1 MRPFGRKKYTEI
13 QFRRQ
18 GIFFFYIAY
27 LFLFKCKYLSL
38 IPCLRTKKV
47 ITPRG
52 YADFLI
58 MAVRLKKNIN
68 GAIMAVRLK
77 KK

>member
-1 MRPFGRKKYTEI
+1 MRFKRECETFRQKKIYRNPI
-13 QFRRQ
+13 QKA
-18 GIFFFYIAY
+18 GYLFFYIAY

-58 MAVRLKKNIN
+58 MAVRLKKI
-68 GAIMAVRLK
+68 
-77 KK
+77 